1 MTVTPMFHY
10 GILVQDIEA
19 AMERFGDLM
28 GFTFHEP
35 TTVHLNRLA
44 DPVEHQIEFRAT
56 YSRQGPPFMELMEMA
71 GDGIYASRH
80 GEGIHHIGLWDPN
93 IEMNRARLTGHHHL
107 RPEATVLTPNGS
119 AFAWFSD
126 PASSHGVRLEF
137 IDAEAREPLEHWI
150 NSGVMVG
157 GFDI

>member
-19 AMERFGDLM
+19 AVERFGDVL

-44 DPVEHQIEFRAT
+44 DPAEHQIEFRAT

-71 GDGIYASRH
+71 GDGIYAPHH
-80 GEGIHHIGLWDPN
+80 GEGIHHIGLWDPS
-93 IEMNRARLTGHHHL
+93 IKVNRARLTGHHHL
-107 RPEATVLTPNGS
+107 RPEATVLTPDGS
-119 AFAWFSD
+119 VFAWFSD

-150 NSGVMVG
+150 NTGVMVG